1 MHMGGVAAL
10 RAWKDGGRLEWRL
23 LPLLATSNPAEGQE
37 GVHERCNVKRDGQRK
52 QFGSPKV
59 DRSQLVSDYMN

>member
-1 MHMGGVAAL
+1 M
-10 RAWKDGGRLEWRL
+10 
-23 LPLLATSNPAEGQE
+23 LATSNPAEGQE